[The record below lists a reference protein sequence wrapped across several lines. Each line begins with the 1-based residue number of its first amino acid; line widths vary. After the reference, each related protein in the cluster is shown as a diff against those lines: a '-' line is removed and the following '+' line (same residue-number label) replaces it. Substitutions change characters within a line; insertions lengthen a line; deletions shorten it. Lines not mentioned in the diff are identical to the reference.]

1 MAIGP
6 HLLWRC
12 GSTMVILAGAPE
24 TPGLQRSL
32 AASLLAR
39 LPSAPQDFLLARDTL
54 GKPSALSTA
63 GESLP
68 FGLSFSHYAGWL
80 WAAVTE
86 ATDVGIDASGPE
98 EFSPPYP
105 DQRAFTAN
113 ELDVA
118 SQFVASPPEAR
129 ALLWSVKEA
138 AAKALGTG
146 FHKVEPIGLRVNG
159 LRPVCSGNLVCHV
172 DSPLGGLDALT
183 GTPCGFRIAIAARV
197 D

>member
-1 MAIGP
+1 MEIAP
-6 HLLWRC
+6 HLFWRC
-12 GSTMVILAGAPE
+12 GLTTVILAGAPE
-24 TPGLQRSL
+24 TPRLQRSL
-32 AASLLAR
+32 AAGLLAR
-39 LPSAPQDFLLARDTL
+39 LPSAPQDFLLTRDTL

-68 FGLSFSHYAGWL
+68 FGLSFSRYAGWL

-86 ATDVGIDASGPE
+86 ATDVGIDASGAE
-98 EFSPPYP
+98 EFPPPYP
-105 DQRAFTAN
+105 DQRVFTAN

-146 FHKVEPIGLRVNG
+146 FHKVEPRELTVDGLH
-159 LRPVCSGNLVCHV
+159 PVCSGNLRCRV

-183 GTPCGFRIAIAARV
+183 GTPCGFRVAIAARA